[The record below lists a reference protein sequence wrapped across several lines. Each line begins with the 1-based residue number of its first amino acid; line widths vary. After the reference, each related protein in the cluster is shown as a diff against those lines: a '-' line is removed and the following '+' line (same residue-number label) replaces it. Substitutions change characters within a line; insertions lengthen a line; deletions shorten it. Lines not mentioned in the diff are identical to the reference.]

1 MATEVSGQQEDLDD
15 SYEDPG
21 SLVIDEETHHDTLA
35 AHRAKESRGQPS
47 RDQGGP
53 ARSWTTSE
61 STRDLGTRD

>member
-35 AHRAKESRGQPS
+35 ASRAKESKGSTQP
-47 RDQGGP
+47 RPGRATKILDN
-53 ARSWTTSE
+53 
-61 STRDLGTRD
+61 